1 MSDDVGDS
9 VDDAW
14 SLDDAKSADGFERTW
29 DELVAGLQPGDVID
43 EKYRLEGLVGH
54 GAMGYVLSAWHLQLD
69 EPVAVKFLLPELL
82 RDDEARGR
90 FEREARAAFKIRSE
104 HVTRVLDVGRLPE
117 GDQPFIVMELLEGKD
132 LGELVD
138 AGALPYEEAV
148 DYLLQA
154 CHAVAEAHSLGI
166 VHRDLKP
173 DNLFR
178 TRRPNG
184 SPCIKVLDF
193 GLSKLRERREKNGPP
208 IRERA
213 LTRDAQIMG
222 TAHYMSPEQWVA
234 AKNVGPAA
242 DQWALGVILYEA
254 ITGDSPFFRNNI
266 AAMCNAVLREDPPPM
281 DTKVRDVPPELEAVV
296 RRCFAKKVD
305 ERWPSVDA
313 LAEAL
318 RPFAPETLAPPPSRR
333 SAPRRSALSGSHTD
347 LLPDLAHAPTA
358 LPPQT
363 DVMIAP
369 VEAHAPTE
377 KPPPASASRPLPKL
391 GLRDAQGAATWTEVN
406 ARGSQGKL
414 PLAAFVLLVVIA
426 AAAWF
431 ATSM

>member
-1 MSDDVGDS
+1 MSDDS
-9 VDDAW
+9 VDENW
-14 SLDDAKSADGFERTW
+14 TLDDAKSADGFERTW
-29 DELVAGLQPGDVID
+29 DELAYGLQPGDVID
-43 EKYRLEGLVGH
+43 GKYRLEGLVGH
-54 GAMGYVLSAWHLQLD
+54 GAMGFVLNAWHLQLD
-69 EPVAVKFLLPELL
+69 EPVAVKFLLPELVG
-82 RDDEARGR
+82 DDEARGR

-117 GDQPFIVMELLEGKD
+117 GDQPFIVMELLKGKD
-132 LGELVD
+132 LGVLID
-138 AGALPYEEAV
+138 ANPLPYEEAV
-148 DYLLQA
+148 DYVLQA
-154 CHAVAEAHSLGI
+154 CHAVAEAHALGI

-173 DNLFR
+173 DNLFL

-193 GLSKLRERREKNGPP
+193 GLSKFRERRQQNGLPV
-208 IRERA
+208 RERA

-281 DTKVRDVPPELEAVV
+281 QTKAHDLPQGLDAVV
-296 RRCFAKKVD
+296 RRCIAKKVD
-305 ERWPSVDA
+305 ERWPSIEE

-318 RPFAPETLAPPPSRR
+318 RPFAPETLAPPPSRG
-333 SAPRRSALSGSHTD
+333 SLPRRAARSESRTD
-347 LLPDLAHAPTA
+347 LITDLAHAPTA

-363 DVMIAP
+363 EVMIDRA
-369 VEAHAPTE
+369 VAHAPTE
-377 KPPPASASRPLPKL
+377 PPAAPASTSASVQMPKL
-391 GLRDAQGAATWTEVN
+391 GLRDGQGPAHWNDVAAKPS
-406 ARGSQGKL
+406 RGVL
-414 PLAAFVLLVVIA
+414 PVVAAVLLLIVV
-426 AAAWF
+426 AAWY
-431 ATSM
+431 ATTL